1 MVLEN
6 KRNYFDLK
14 LTTVRMRFG
23 RRQMALLLA
32 VCLASRLALCT
43 VLLQK
48 LHGQVER
55 IPVPGATPLHLILD
69 DLVGVEELLP
79 LCGIQMGDGACQCRS
94 RTGTRTLMLAPNCS
108 IARNSS
114 SSPSTTTTAATRA
127 SRVSAYRL
135 IDTVGA
141 DHAHIDARHH
151 RLLQIAGILRRQL
164 VAGRRLL

>member
-1 MVLEN
+1 
-6 KRNYFDLK
+6 
-14 LTTVRMRFG
+14 MRFG

-32 VCLASRLALCT
+32 VCLASRLALGT

-69 DLVGVEELLP
+69 DLVGIEELLP

-94 RTGTRTLMLAPNCS
+94 GSRSGTGTRALMLAPNSS
-108 IARNSS
+108 IASSSS
-114 SSPSTTTTAATRA
+114 SSPSTTTTASTCA
-127 SRVSAYRL
+127 SRVSANRL
-135 IDTVGA
+135 IDTIGA

-151 RLLQIAGILRRQL
+151 RLLQIAGILRGQL
-164 VAGRRLL
+164 VTGRRLL